1 MLNVWVNYPEDEEKL
16 IGETKTVFADYAD
29 LSVLDTDLGI
39 RIIKDTSAVTEIVS
53 PRRFVTMWGFEI
65 SPEKLSG
72 GAKILLLML
81 SEKARSDNFIY
92 NYAFCGDNC
101 DKYVEEI
108 ANMYDVNIYLARF
121 YIPFLNGILKTG
133 VKFMESGVVV
143 NDYRSFLHEYCKL
156 EK

>member
-39 RIIKDTSAVTEIVS
+39 IIIKDTSSVTEIVDS
-53 PRRFVTMWGFEI
+53 RRFVTMWGFEI
-65 SPEKLSG
+65 TPEKLSV

-81 SEKARSDNFIY
+81 SEKARLANFIY
-92 NYAFCGDNC
+92 SYTFCGDNC

-108 ANMYDVNIYLARF
+108 ANMYDVNLYLSRF
-121 YIPFLNGILKTG
+121 YIPFYNGVLKIG

-143 NDYRSFLHEYCKL
+143 NDYRSFLHEYCRL

>member
-1 MLNVWVNYPEDEEKL
+1 MLRVWVNRPENEEKL
-16 IGETKTVFADYAD
+16 IGEAKIVFNDYVD

-39 RIIKDTSAVTEIVS
+39 RIIKDTSAITEIVA

-72 GAKILLLML
+72 GTKILLLML
-81 SEKARSDNFIY
+81 SEKARLANFIY
-92 NYAFCGDNC
+92 SYTFCGDNC

-108 ANMYDVNIYLARF
+108 ANMYDVNLYLSRF
-121 YIPFLNGILKTG
+121 YIPFYNGVLKTG

-143 NDYRSFLHEYCKL
+143 NDYRSFLHEYCRL